1 MTAIMFFPE
10 FEYSWPISFFKNPVL
25 QCNACSFNSGA
36 IRKYSGVS
44 CEISFCPWSR
54 YIPKTTLCL
63 NANGHGLYGTIEA
76 IQIKTDVKVYS
87 REMIKGNKFNIQYIF
102 YIFPIRQRLDTKLYV
117 WNDICAPGFFNT
129 FSCSF
134 RNRINFPSLS
144 FNKNI

>member
-1 MTAIMFFPE
+1 MDTPKTAFMFSGIWVLMTLIKSSKSSASMR
-10 FEYSWPISFFKNPVL
+10 V
-25 QCNACSFNSGA
+25 QCKACSFNSGA
-36 IRKYSGVS
+36 MRKYSGVS

-102 YIFPIRQRLDTKLYV
+102 DIFPIRQRLDTKLYV

-129 FSCSF
+129 FSCNF
-134 RNRINFPSLS
+134 RNRINSE
-144 FNKNI
+144 